1 MKKDGSYKFNI
12 QFPAETEEQIL
23 AGELLERRP
32 RQKGILIVEALNA
45 YIKQHPELLRE
56 NCKIE
61 IHNRVSFDQE
71 KIENLVKRLVS
82 EYMTANAAAGGNTCR
97 IMDEEEME
105 DNISQMLDNL
115 NFFQ

>member
-1 MKKDGSYKFNI
+1 MKKNGSYKFNI
-12 QFPAETEEQIL
+12 QFPADTEEQIL
-23 AGELLERRP
+23 AGELLESRP
-32 RQKGILIVEALNA
+32 RQKGILVVEALNA

-61 IHNRVSFDQE
+61 IHNQMTYDQK
-71 KIENLVKRLVS
+71 KIEDLVRRLVA
-82 EYMTANAAAGGNTCR
+82 EYATANTVSDGVPKIA
-97 IMDEEEME
+97 MDEKEME